1 MSKFCIVPW
10 TQLEI
15 GPLGDIRPC
24 CEYKGYYGNIN
35 DTSRSLVEM
44 WNGKDFRKLRS
55 DYLNGLE
62 PNGCR
67 KCFQQEQ
74 AGLSSRRQQ
83 ENQVF
88 SKFINDDLS
97 DIAVSPILI
106 DFKLGNVCNI
116 KCRIC
121 SSINSHLWRS
131 DERKVFGFSFD
142 NNKEQDWVE
151 SEERWNELKSFVDYL
166 EVIYISG
173 GEPFLIKKNFE
184 FLKYCVDQGRSKSI
198 RVRFVT
204 NGTVPIKPEY
214 IDILQE
220 FKEVTIMY
228 SIDDIGQ
235 RFEYQRNPAKWS
247 KVERNFIDAM
257 ELKFLDLRI
266 VYTVSIFNVLSS
278 YEFTEW
284 CNNIKYPI
292 DRVYVNFLRDPS
304 HFDISIMSPEQKQIV
319 KEKLGNSLM
328 ENQIKKY
335 LETSFTQADQE
346 LVTQNRNLVVKN
358 IDQVRNENFAVLFP
372 EMNSILKIYND

>member
-35 DTSRSLVEM
+35 DTSKSLIEM

-304 HFDISIMSPEQKQIV
+304 HFDISIMSPEQKQMV